1 MKRITSLFILL
12 MVSLLGVTVMAQS
25 LDIQG
30 KFIKSVGSPVLT
42 PGNINES
49 KYYILYNTGRNWFP
63 YENED
68 TTGLKAISQ
77 NLNDFVNTKD
87 DKLKVIIR
95 FEQNRTTDD
104 TRHYYLK
111 TVSGKYL
118 KAPTH
123 NSAVTLVDSKEE
135 AGFFLISRTYTSTAH
150 TAFNDGYFFLRGKT
164 SEDDKTHANLNGN
177 PTNHATPVVG
187 WATDTIVG
195 TGSNNS
201 IYRIYPVTIEETSTV
216 ATVTLKYKLNGKIY
230 QEIPDVLVEKG
241 KPVPSSAITQLP
253 YIRIDS
259 YDYQNENVP
268 DDLSEI
274 NITCSPVLPFQVSEN
289 TDNLKWQS
297 VEIHRN
303 QGPIK
308 WKYAGDDEAISTVS
322 LANLSNKVYEDAYLW
337 AFTGNLIDGF
347 KIHNKAAGDD
357 KWVRLSGDYI
367 QISATDDNN
376 LWFLKQ
382 TRSYDDKTDNCC
394 FHLKN
399 DNRLINRYAPENKL
413 KTWTDNDQGSTCH
426 FMSVAEPVLNRAKK
440 QIGRG
445 EVLPLG
451 AVGTFNATADQ
462 LKPITDAYDAAL
474 ADPYDFDKANL
485 LGKLYSEAPY
495 ELIKFVPNAYYRIV
509 NASRKINGKNCML
522 GFGVYNE
529 ETMPLGNEPMSIVPH
544 TVGNVNLIWYLEQDV
559 NNEDRVHFKNA
570 NMGKYMSMLP
580 QSNEDPGAK
589 FVETISSAGSFLL
602 TPKEAE
608 NSYTFKI
615 TGTLGGVMHQTAGG
629 NSWRI
634 FNYDFDDPASYWY
647 LIPAH
652 YVEVP
657 LLSNGND
664 DASYATAYFPFDV
677 ASCEGATMYT
687 GKVNGE
693 NVDLYEA
700 TEGVAANNAIILK
713 GEKGAQKATIFLGEG
728 TGTSEGLSGTN
739 VIKNVAANSVLTLGR
754 STDNSKGTAFYTFTG
769 TSINANKTYI
779 ENAVS
784 QALKL
789 NFGETTGIGSIVTD
803 NDSEGEIYDLSG
815 RRIESVSKG
824 GLYIR
829 NGKKIIVK

>member
-12 MVSLLGVTVMAQS
+12 MVSLLGVTAMAQS
-25 LDIQG
+25 MDIQG

-68 TTGLKAISQ
+68 STGLKAISQ
-77 NLNDFVNTKD
+77 NLNDFVNMKD
-87 DKLKVIIR
+87 DNLKVIIR
-95 FEQNRTTDD
+95 FEQNRETDD

-118 KAPTH
+118 KAPVHTGV
-123 NSAVTLVDSKEE
+123 VTLVDTKEE
-135 AGFFLISRTYTSTAH
+135 AGFFLISRTYTNTDY

-164 SEDDKTHANLNGN
+164 SEDDESHANLNGN

-187 WATDTIVG
+187 WETSKIVG
-195 TGSNNS
+195 TNSNNS
-201 IYRIYPVTIEETSTV
+201 IYRIYPVTIDETSNF
-216 ATVTLKYKLNGKIY
+216 ANVTLKYNIDGRTYHTTSDILI
-230 QEIPDVLVEKG
+230 EKG
-241 KPVPSSAITQLP
+241 KPVPSSVISEVP
-253 YIRIDS
+253 YVRIES
-259 YDYQNENVP
+259 YEYQNGNVP
-268 DDLSEI
+268 DDVSEI

-289 TDNLKWQS
+289 TASLKWQS

-303 QGPIK
+303 QGPFK
-308 WKYAGDDEAISTVS
+308 WKYMGDDEAISTVS
-322 LANLSNKVYEDAYLW
+322 LANLSNKVYDKEYLW

-347 KIHNKAAGDD
+347 KIYNKAAGTD
-357 KWVRLSGDYI
+357 KWVRLDGEYVKV
-367 QISATDDNN
+367 SATDDNN
-376 LWFLKQ
+376 VWFLKQ
-382 TRSYDDKTDNCC
+382 TRSYADKATNCC

-399 DNRLINRYAPENKL
+399 SDLINRLGTENKL
-413 KTWTDNDQGSTCH
+413 KTWWDNDQGSTCH
-426 FMSVAEPVLNRAKK
+426 FISAAEPVLNRAKK

-445 EVLPLG
+445 DVLPLG
-451 AVGTFNATADQ
+451 AVGTFNATAEQ

-485 LGKLYSEAPY
+485 LGTLYSEAPY
-495 ELIKFVPNAYYRIV
+495 ELISFVPNAYYRIV
-509 NASRKINGKNCML
+509 NADRKINGKNCML

-529 ETMPLGNEPMSIVPH
+529 EIMPLGNEPMSIVPN
-544 TVGNVNLIWYLEQDV
+544 TVGNVNLIWYLEQDA
-559 NNEDRVHFKNA
+559 NNKDRVHFKNA

-580 QSNEDPGAK
+580 QTDQDPGAK
-589 FVETISSAGSFLL
+589 FVETISSAGSFLM

-615 TGTLGGVMHQTAGG
+615 TGTLGGVMHQTAAG
-629 NSWRI
+629 NSYRI
-634 FNYDFDDPASYWY
+634 FNYDHNDPASYWY
-647 LIPAH
+647 LIPVH

-657 LLSNGND
+657 LLSNDND

-687 GKVNGE
+687 GKVNGD

-700 TEGVAANNAIILK
+700 TEGVAAYNAIVLK
-713 GEKGAQKATIFLGEG
+713 GAKGAQKATVFVGEG
-728 TGTSEGLSGTN
+728 TGTSEGLSGTC
-739 VIKNVAANSVLTLGR
+739 VTKSVTANTVLTLGR
-754 STDNSKGTAFYTFTG
+754 STDSSKGTAFYTFAG
-769 TSINANKTYI
+769 TSIKANKAYI

-815 RRIESVSKG
+815 RRVENVSKG